1 MQASILTDLL
11 LPLAI
16 GIVMLGLGLSLTL
29 EDFRRVARY
38 PLAVGLG
45 LFLQVLLLPLAAF
58 AIAIGLK
65 LSPDHAVG
73 LMLLA
78 AAPGGATA
86 NIYSHLARGDVAL
99 NITLTAVNSLLC
111 LLTLPIVLDLSLSYF
126 LGNGQ
131 YVPPPHRKI
140 VEVGAIILIPVAI
153 GMLLR
158 AKAERFALRAEM
170 PIKIFSILVL
180 AFLIAGAIYIER
192 KALLP
197 SLVAVGGACLAFN
210 LVSMLTGYLAPL
222 ALRLPRGQAI
232 AVAMEIGIHNA
243 ALAIFIALN
252 VLRNPAVAVV
262 PGIYSLVM
270 YVTASAFAVW
280 VLRSGRNVPA
290 SA

>member
-38 PLAVGLG
+38 PLAVGFG
-45 LFLQVLLLPLAAF
+45 LFLQVLLLPVAAF

-65 LSPDHAVG
+65 LSPDHAIG

-111 LLTLPIVLDLSLSYF
+111 LLTLPIVLDLSLGYF

-131 YVPPPHRKI
+131 YVPPPHRKVI
-140 VEVGAIILIPVAI
+140 EVGAIILIPVAI

-158 AKAERFALRAEM
+158 ARAESFAIRAEM

-180 AFLIAGAIYIER
+180 VVLIAGAIYIER

-197 SLVAVGGACLAFN
+197 SLIAVGGACLVFN
-210 LVSMLTGYLAPL
+210 LVSMLAGYLAPL
-222 ALRLPRGQAI
+222 ALRLPKGQAVAI
-232 AVAMEIGIHNA
+232 AMEIGIHNA

-252 VLRNPAVAVV
+252 VLRNPAAAVV

-280 VLRSGRNVPA
+280 LVRRNATLRPA
-290 SA
+290 

>member
-16 GIVMLGLGLSLTL
+16 GIVMLGLGLSLTID
-29 EDFRRVARY
+29 DFRRVARY
-38 PLAVGLG
+38 PLAVGFG

-65 LSPDHAVG
+65 LSADHAVG

-111 LLTLPIVLDLSLSYF
+111 LFTLPIVLDLSLSHF
-126 LGNGQ
+126 LDAEH
-131 YVPPPHRKI
+131 YVPPPHRKVI
-140 VEVGAIILIPVAI
+140 EVGAIILIPVTI
-153 GMLLR
+153 GMLIR
-158 AKAERFALRAEM
+158 AQAERFAIRAET
-170 PIKIFSILVL
+170 PIKVFSVLVL
-180 AFLIAGAIYIER
+180 AVLIAGAIYIER

-197 SLVAVGGACLAFN
+197 SLIAVGGACLAFN
-210 LVSMLTGYLAPL
+210 LVSMLAGYLAPL
-222 ALRLPRGQAI
+222 ALRLPKGQAVAI
-232 AVAMEIGIHNA
+232 AMEIGIHNA

-252 VLRNPAVAVV
+252 VLRNPAAAVV

-280 VLRSGRNVPA
+280 LVRRNAALRPA
-290 SA
+290 

>member
-1 MQASILTDLL
+1 MQGSILTDLL

-16 GIVMLGLGLSLTL
+16 GIVMLGLGLSLTI

-38 PLAVGLG
+38 PLAVGFG

-58 AIAIGLK
+58 AIAIGLR
-65 LSPDHAVG
+65 LSADHAIG

-111 LLTLPIVLDLSLSYF
+111 LLTLPVVLDLSLGYF

-131 YVPPPHRKI
+131 YVPPPHRKVI
-140 VEVGAIILIPVAI
+140 EVGAIILIPVAI

-158 AKAERFALRAEM
+158 ARAERFAIRAEK

-180 AFLIAGAIYIER
+180 AVLIAGAIYIER

-197 SLVAVGGACLAFN
+197 SLIAVGGACLAFN

-222 ALRLPRGQAI
+222 ALRLPKGQAVAI
-232 AVAMEIGIHNA
+232 AMEIGIHNA

-252 VLRNPAVAVV
+252 VLRNPAAAVV

-270 YVTASAFAVW
+270 YVTASAFAIWLVRRNTA
-280 VLRSGRNVPA
+280 LRPA
-290 SA
+290 

>member
-16 GIVMLGLGLSLTL
+16 GIVMLGLGLSLTI

-38 PLAVGLG
+38 PLAVGFG
-45 LFLQVLLLPLAAF
+45 LFLQVLLLPIAAF
-58 AIAIGLK
+58 SIAIGLK
-65 LSPDHAVG
+65 LSADHAVG

-131 YVPPPHRKI
+131 YVPPPHRKVI
-140 VEVGAIILIPVAI
+140 EVGAIILIPVAI

-158 AKAERFALRAEM
+158 ARAERFAIRAET

-180 AFLIAGAIYIER
+180 VVLIAGAIYIER

-197 SLVAVGGACLAFN
+197 SLIAVGGACLTFN
-210 LVSMLTGYLAPL
+210 LVSMLTGYIAPL
-222 ALRLPRGQAI
+222 ALRLPKGQAVAI
-232 AVAMEIGIHNA
+232 AMEIGIHNA

-252 VLRNPAVAVV
+252 VLRNPAAAVV

-280 VLRSGRNVPA
+280 LVRRNAALRPA
-290 SA
+290 

>member
-16 GIVMLGLGLSLTL
+16 GIVMFGLGLSLTIA
-29 EDFRRVARY
+29 DFRRIARY
-38 PLAVGLG
+38 PLAVGFG
-45 LFLQVLLLPLAAF
+45 LFLQVMLLPLAAF
-58 AIAIGLK
+58 AIAIWLK

-111 LLTLPIVLDLSLSYF
+111 LLTLPIVLDLSLDYF
-126 LGNGQ
+126 LGAGQ
-131 YVPPPHRKI
+131 YVPPPHRKV
-140 VEVGAIILIPVAI
+140 VEVAAIILIPVAI

-158 AKAERFALRAEM
+158 AKAENFALRAEM

-180 AFLIAGAIYIER
+180 VVLIAGAIYIER

-197 SLVAVGGACLAFN
+197 SLIAVGGACLAFN

-222 ALRLPRGQAI
+222 ALRLPKGQAVAI
-232 AVAMEIGIHNA
+232 AMEIGIHNA

-252 VLRNPAVAVV
+252 VLRNPAAAVV

-280 VLRSGRNVPA
+280 LLRRKSNLA
-290 SA
+290 NA

>member
-16 GIVMLGLGLSLTL
+16 GIVMLGLGLSLTI

-38 PLAVGLG
+38 PLAVGFG

-131 YVPPPHRKI
+131 YVPPPHRKV
-140 VEVGAIILIPVAI
+140 VEVGAIILIPVAL

-158 AKAERFALRAEM
+158 ARAENFAIRAEQ
-170 PIKIFSILVL
+170 PITIYSILVL
-180 AFLIAGAIYIER
+180 VVLIAGAIYIER

-197 SLVAVGGACLAFN
+197 SLIAVGGACLAFN
-210 LVSMLTGYLAPL
+210 LVSMLSGYLAPL
-222 ALRLPRGQAI
+222 ALRLPKGQAVAI
-232 AVAMEIGIHNA
+232 AKEIGIHNA

-252 VLRNPAVAVV
+252 VLRNPAAAVV

-280 VLRSGRNVPA
+280 LLRRNAAPRTA
-290 SA
+290 

>member
-1 MQASILTDLL
+1 MQGSILTDLL

-16 GIVMLGLGLSLTL
+16 GIVMFGLGLSLTI
-29 EDFRRVARY
+29 EDFRRTARY
-38 PLAVGLG
+38 PLAVGFG

-111 LLTLPIVLDLSLSYF
+111 LFTLPVVLELSLNYF

-131 YVPPPHRKI
+131 YVPPPHRKVI
-140 VEVGAIILIPVAI
+140 EVGAIILIPVAL

-158 AKAERFALRAEM
+158 ARAESFAIRAEK

-180 AFLIAGAIYIER
+180 VVLIAGAIYIER

-210 LVSMLTGYLAPL
+210 LVSMFSGYLAPL
-222 ALRLPRGQAI
+222 ALRLPKGQAVAI
-232 AVAMEIGIHNA
+232 AMEIGIHNA

-252 VLRNPAVAVV
+252 VLRNPAAAVV
-262 PGIYSLVM
+262 PGIYSLIM

-280 VLRSGRNVPA
+280 LVRRSTALRPA
-290 SA
+290 

>member
-1 MQASILTDLL
+1 MQGSIVTDLL

-16 GIVMLGLGLSLTL
+16 GIVMLGLGLSLTI

-38 PLAVGLG
+38 PLAVGFG

-58 AIAIGLK
+58 AIAVGLK

-131 YVPPPHRKI
+131 YVPPPHRKVI
-140 VEVGAIILIPVAI
+140 EVGAIILIPVAI

-158 AKAERFALRAEM
+158 ARAERFAIRAET

-180 AFLIAGAIYIER
+180 VVLIAGAIYIER

-197 SLVAVGGACLAFN
+197 SLVAVGGACLVFN
-210 LVSMLTGYLAPL
+210 LVSMLSGYLAPL
-222 ALRLPRGQAI
+222 ALRLPKGQAVAI
-232 AVAMEIGIHNA
+232 AMEIGIHNA

-252 VLRNPAVAVV
+252 VLRNPAAAVV

-280 VLRSGRNVPA
+280 LVRRSTALRTA
-290 SA
+290 

>member
-16 GIVMLGLGLSLTL
+16 GIVMLGLGLSLTI

-38 PLAVGLG
+38 PLAVGFG

-58 AIAIGLK
+58 AIAIGLE
-65 LSPDHAVG
+65 LSADHAVG

-111 LLTLPIVLDLSLSYF
+111 LFTLPIVLDLSLSHF
-126 LGNGQ
+126 LGDGQ
-131 YVPPPHRKI
+131 YVPPPHRKVI
-140 VEVGAIILIPVAI
+140 EVGAIILIPVAL

-158 AKAERFALRAEM
+158 AQAARFAIRAER
-170 PIKIFSILVL
+170 PIKVFSILVL
-180 AFLIAGAIYIER
+180 AVLIAGAIYIER

-197 SLVAVGGACLAFN
+197 SLIAVGGACLAFN

-222 ALRLPRGQAI
+222 ALRLPKGQAVAI
-232 AVAMEIGIHNA
+232 AMEIGIHNA

-252 VLRNPAVAVV
+252 VLRNPAAAVV

-280 VLRSGRNVPA
+280 LLRRNATPQA
-290 SA
+290 A

>member
-16 GIVMLGLGLSLTL
+16 GIIMFGLGLSLTL
-29 EDFRRVARY
+29 DDFRRVARY
-38 PLAVGLG
+38 PLAVGSG
-45 LFLQVLLLPLAAF
+45 LVLQVLLLPLGAL
-58 AIAIGLK
+58 AIAVVLK

-111 LLTLPIVLDLSLSYF
+111 LVTLPIVLDLSLDFF
-126 LGNGQ
+126 LGAGQ

-140 VEVGAIILIPVAI
+140 IEVGAIILIPVAL
-153 GMLLR
+153 GMLVR
-158 AKAERFALRAEM
+158 ARAQDFAIRAEK
-170 PIKIFSILVL
+170 PIKLFSVLVL
-180 AFLIAGAIYIER
+180 AVLIAIAIYMER
-192 KALLP
+192 AVLLP

-210 LVSMLTGYLAPL
+210 LLSMFSGYLAPL
-222 ALRLPRGQAI
+222 ALRLPRGQAVAI
-232 AVAMEIGIHNA
+232 AMEIGIHNA
-243 ALAIFIALN
+243 ALAIYIALN
-252 VLRNPAVAVV
+252 VLKNPAVAVV

-270 YVTASAFAVW
+270 YVTATLFVLVLLRRQPATSSA
-280 VLRSGRNVPA
+280 
-290 SA
+290 

>member
-29 EDFRRVARY
+29 QDFRRVVRY
-38 PLAVGLG
+38 PLAVGFG

-58 AIAIGLK
+58 VIAIGLK
-65 LSPDHAVG
+65 LSPDHAIG

-111 LLTLPIVLDLSLSYF
+111 LLTLPIVLDLSLSHF
-126 LGNGQ
+126 LGADQ
-131 YVPPPHRKI
+131 YIPPPHRKVI
-140 VEVGAIILIPVAI
+140 EVGAIIVIPVAL
-153 GMLLR
+153 GMLVR
-158 AKAERFALRAEM
+158 ARAEGFAIRAEK

-180 AFLIAGAIYIER
+180 AVLIAGAIYIER
-192 KALLP
+192 NALLP
-197 SLVAVGGACLAFN
+197 SLIAVGGACLAFN

-222 ALRLPRGQAI
+222 ALRLPRGQAVAI
-232 AVAMEIGIHNA
+232 AMEIGIHNA
-243 ALAIFIALN
+243 ALAIYIALN
-252 VLRNPAVAVV
+252 LLRNPAAAVV

-270 YVTASAFAVW
+270 YVTASVFAVW
-280 VLRSGRNVPA
+280 LLRRNAALRPA
-290 SA
+290 

>member
-1 MQASILTDLL
+1 MQGSIVTDLL

-16 GIVMLGLGLSLTL
+16 GIVMLGLGLSLTI

-38 PLAVGLG
+38 PLAVGFG

-58 AIAIGLK
+58 AIAVGLK

-131 YVPPPHRKI
+131 YVPPPHRKVI
-140 VEVGAIILIPVAI
+140 EVGAIILIPVAI

-158 AKAERFALRAEM
+158 ARAERFAIRAET
-170 PIKIFSILVL
+170 PIKIFSVLVL
-180 AFLIAGAIYIER
+180 VVLIAGAIYIER

-197 SLVAVGGACLAFN
+197 SLVAVGGACLVFN
-210 LVSMLTGYLAPL
+210 LVSMLSGYLAPL
-222 ALRLPRGQAI
+222 ALRLPKEQAVAI
-232 AVAMEIGIHNA
+232 AMEIGIHNA

-252 VLRNPAVAVV
+252 VLRNPAAAVV

-280 VLRSGRNVPA
+280 LVRRNTALRTA
-290 SA
+290 

>member
-16 GIVMLGLGLSLTL
+16 GIVMLGLGLSLTI

-38 PLAVGLG
+38 PLAVGFG
-45 LFLQVLLLPLAAF
+45 LFLQVLLLPIAAF
-58 AIAIGLK
+58 SIAIGLK
-65 LSPDHAVG
+65 LSADHAVG

-131 YVPPPHRKI
+131 YVPPPHRKVI
-140 VEVGAIILIPVAI
+140 EVGAIILIPVAI

-158 AKAERFALRAEM
+158 ARAERFAIRAET

-180 AFLIAGAIYIER
+180 VVLIAGAIYIER

-197 SLVAVGGACLAFN
+197 SLIAVGGACLTFN
-210 LVSMLTGYLAPL
+210 LVSMLTGYIAPR
-222 ALRLPRGQAI
+222 ALRLPKGQAVAI
-232 AVAMEIGIHNA
+232 AMEIGIHNA

-252 VLRNPAVAVV
+252 VLRNPAAAVV

-270 YVTASAFAVW
+270 YVTASVFAVW
-280 VLRSGRNVPA
+280 LVRRNAALRPA
-290 SA
+290 

>member
-1 MQASILTDLL
+1 MQGSILTDLL

-16 GIVMLGLGLSLTL
+16 GIVMLGLGLSLTI
-29 EDFRRVARY
+29 EDFRRIARY
-38 PLAVGLG
+38 PLAVGFG
-45 LFLQVLLLPLAAF
+45 LFLQVLLLPLAAL

-111 LLTLPIVLDLSLSYF
+111 LFTLPIVLDLSLSYF

-131 YVPPPHRKI
+131 YVPPPHRKVI
-140 VEVGAIILIPVAI
+140 EVGAIILIPVAL

-158 AKAERFALRAEM
+158 ARAESFAIRAEK

-180 AFLIAGAIYIER
+180 VVLIVAAIYIER

-197 SLVAVGGACLAFN
+197 SLVAVGGACLLFN

-222 ALRLPRGQAI
+222 ALRLPKGQAVAI
-232 AVAMEIGIHNA
+232 AMEIGIHNA

-252 VLRNPAVAVV
+252 VLRNPAAAVV
-262 PGIYSLVM
+262 PGIYSLIM

-280 VLRSGRNVPA
+280 LVRRNTALRPA
-290 SA
+290 

>member
-1 MQASILTDLL
+1 MQGSILTDLL

-38 PLAVGLG
+38 PLAVGFG

-65 LSPDHAVG
+65 LSPDHAIG

-111 LLTLPIVLDLSLSYF
+111 LLTLPIVLELSLNYF

-131 YVPPPHRKI
+131 YVPPPHRKV
-140 VEVGAIILIPVAI
+140 VEVGAIILIPVAL

-158 AKAERFALRAEM
+158 ARAERFAIRAET

-180 AFLIAGAIYIER
+180 VVLIAGAIYIER

-197 SLVAVGGACLAFN
+197 SLVAVGGACLVFN
-210 LVSMLTGYLAPL
+210 LVSMLSGYLAPL
-222 ALRLPRGQAI
+222 ALRLPKGQAVAI
-232 AVAMEIGIHNA
+232 AMEIGIHNA

-252 VLRNPAVAVV
+252 VLRNPAAAVV

-270 YVTASAFAVW
+270 YVTASAFAIWLVRRNAA
-280 VLRSGRNVPA
+280 LRPA
-290 SA
+290 

>member
-38 PLAVGLG
+38 PLAVGFG

-58 AIAIGLK
+58 AIAIALK

-126 LGNGQ
+126 LGSDQ
-131 YVPPPHRKI
+131 YVPPPHRKVI
-140 VEVGAIILIPVAI
+140 EVGAIILIPVAL

-158 AKAERFALRAEM
+158 ARAERFAMRAER
-170 PIKIFSILVL
+170 PIKAFSILVL
-180 AFLIAGAIYIER
+180 AALIAFAIYMER

-197 SLVAVGGACLAFN
+197 SLIAVGGACLVFN
-210 LVSMLTGYLAPL
+210 LLSMLSGYLAPL
-222 ALRLPRGQAI
+222 ALRLPKGQAVAI
-232 AVAMEIGIHNA
+232 AMEIGIHNA

-252 VLRNPAVAVV
+252 VLSNPAAAVV

-280 VLRSGRNVPA
+280 LVRRSEALRPA
-290 SA
+290 

>member
-1 MQASILTDLL
+1 MQGSILTDLL

-38 PLAVGLG
+38 PLAVGFG

-65 LSPDHAVG
+65 LSPDHALG

-111 LLTLPIVLDLSLSYF
+111 LLTLPIVLELSLNYF

-131 YVPPPHRKI
+131 YVPPPHRKV
-140 VEVGAIILIPVAI
+140 VEVGAIILIPVAL

-158 AKAERFALRAEM
+158 ARAERFAIRAET

-180 AFLIAGAIYIER
+180 VVLIAGAIYIER

-197 SLVAVGGACLAFN
+197 SLVAVGGACLVFN
-210 LVSMLTGYLAPL
+210 LVSMLSGYLAPL
-222 ALRLPRGQAI
+222 ALRLPKGQAVAI
-232 AVAMEIGIHNA
+232 AMEIGIHNA

-252 VLRNPAVAVV
+252 VLRNPAAAVV

-280 VLRSGRNVPA
+280 LVRRNATPRTA
-290 SA
+290 

>member
-16 GIVMLGLGLSLTL
+16 GIVMLGLGLSLTI

-38 PLAVGLG
+38 PLAVGFG

-65 LSPDHAVG
+65 LSADHAVG

-111 LLTLPIVLDLSLSYF
+111 LFTLPIVLDLSLGYF
-126 LGNGQ
+126 LDAEH
-131 YVPPPHRKI
+131 YVPPPHRKVI
-140 VEVGAIILIPVAI
+140 EVGAIILIPVAL

-158 AKAERFALRAEM
+158 ARVERFAIRAET
-170 PIKIFSILVL
+170 PIKIVSVLVL
-180 AFLIAGAIYIER
+180 AVLIAGAIYIER

-197 SLVAVGGACLAFN
+197 SLIAVGGACLAFN
-210 LVSMLTGYLAPL
+210 LVSMLAGYLAPL
-222 ALRLPRGQAI
+222 ALRLPKGQAVAI
-232 AVAMEIGIHNA
+232 AMEIGIHNA

-252 VLRNPAVAVV
+252 VLRNPAAAVV

-280 VLRSGRNVPA
+280 LLRSGRTIPA
-290 SA
+290 RA